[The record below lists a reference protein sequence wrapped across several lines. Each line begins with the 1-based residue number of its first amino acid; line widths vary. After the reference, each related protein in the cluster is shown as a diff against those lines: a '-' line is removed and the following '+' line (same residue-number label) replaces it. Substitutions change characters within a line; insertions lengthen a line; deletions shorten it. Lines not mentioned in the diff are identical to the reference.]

1 MIEDA
6 AYASTYDRLP
16 RVRLSDDRRSA
27 MCFDA
32 DCGTV
37 FARRVEPPEGPPQ
50 DAYLVFEPGWI
61 YQGSIWRSRPTEEG
75 MSARQLESTLRATAR
90 MRECRR
96 HTSDGID
103 TGVRSSFE
111 ARSPRACSAR
121 RAGTTRSP
129 SLSISLRWK
138 RERVSA
144 RTQTRRRSF

>member
-16 RVRLSDDRRSA
+16 RVHLSDDWRSA

-90 MRECRR
+90 MRELSSSHKRR
-96 HTSDGID
+96 DRD
-103 TGVRSSFE
+103 WREKFVRSSLPAFVLCPACRYNQIAEPQHLLAME
-111 ARSPRACSAR
+111 ARA
-121 RAGTTRSP
+121 
-129 SLSISLRWK
+129 SLSEDPDAK
-138 RERVSA
+138 A
-144 RTQTRRRSF
+144 